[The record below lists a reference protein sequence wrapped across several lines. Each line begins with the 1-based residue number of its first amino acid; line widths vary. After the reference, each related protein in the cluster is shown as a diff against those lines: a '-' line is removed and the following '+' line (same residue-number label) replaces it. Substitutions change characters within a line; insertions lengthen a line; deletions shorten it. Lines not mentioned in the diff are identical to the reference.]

1 MSGTKR
7 NLEDISGA
15 DDPDDVPLSHI
26 RRRRQDLD
34 TTGPSSLQ
42 PMTEDEIAAS
52 IKEYSEHRLNHLPLN
67 LMTTEFRDY
76 LFWNSNVCLEQAKHD
91 GASLADVSIGEKCL
105 PIWPGFS
112 LDPEEESLHQVIQS
126 HLMSY
131 EAANEAGK
139 LVREDIIWKS
149 NRKLDEARALGLELE
164 NIRIGKNL
172 LPSSDRD
179 MSGYVEEDP
188 VLVDDHEM
196 EETYATE
203 ELESSQTIIAN
214 SSTTEASA
222 PMGAIFPDS
231 SDSDSDSD
239 TDVDM
244 DDDEEFDDVLSVE
257 NLFDVQPYYSD
268 YDDEPNVLHDAEV
281 VGFNP
286 LHSSVDLEV
295 FVAVDEEEYED
306 LPEIEF
312 AMDWEGFEYWCGS
325 EDTVDV
331 EVDGTQIRCTGELFD
346 IEDVTSPSPVEQMD
360 TQTTNQEDNTAVE
373 EGAGIREENFVVIE
387 ETEEGF
393 SW

>member
-1 MSGTKR
+1 MSGAKR
-7 NLEDISGA
+7 TLEDMSGA

-26 RRRRQDLD
+26 RRHRRDPD
-34 TTGPSSLQ
+34 ITAPSSSQ
-42 PMTEDEIAAS
+42 PMTDDEIAAS
-52 IKEYSEHRLNHLPLN
+52 IREYSEHRLNHLPLN

-91 GASLADVSIGEKCL
+91 GASLADISIGEKCL

-112 LDPEEESLHQVIQS
+112 WDPEEESLHQVIQS

-139 LVREDIIWKS
+139 LGTEADELTLILFSAEDI
-149 NRKLDEARALGLELE
+149 DQ
-164 NIRIGKNL
+164 
-172 LPSSDRD
+172 PSDQD
-179 MSGYVEEDP
+179 MSDHAGENP

-203 ELESSQTIIAN
+203 ELESSQTVVAN
-214 SSTTEASA
+214 SSTTEASVS
-222 PMGAIFPDS
+222 MGAIFPDS

-244 DDDEEFDDVLSVE
+244 DDDEEFDDVLSVD
-257 NLFDVQPYYSD
+257 NLFDVQPHYSD

-281 VGFNP
+281 VGFHP
-286 LHSSVDLEV
+286 LYSNVDLEV
-295 FVAVDEEEYED
+295 FVAVDEEEFED

-312 AMDWEGFEYWCGS
+312 AMDWEGFEYWYGY

-331 EVDGTQIRCTGELFD
+331 EVDGTQIRCTGELFE
-346 IEDVTSPSPVEQMD
+346 IEDATSPSPVEQMD
-360 TQTTNQEDNTAVE
+360 TQTTNQEGNTAAE
-373 EGAGIREENFVVIE
+373 EGTETQEENFVVIQ